1 MRRKRGKAS
10 RTGQGPRRKTEWGG
24 RMPCGG
30 FVVSLYDVPLQ
41 SNVPEAKAAWLPCAT
56 NGRFGADGTEDSAHW
71 TKGLRSHADRILKN
85 GKLRN
90 HSIRTAGT
98 GPNRPVPKSTAKQ
111 RLKVAQEH
119 SDRCARSEAHRQATG
134 LALGGEGS
142 GV

>member
-1 MRRKRGKAS
+1 
-10 RTGQGPRRKTEWGG
+10 
-24 RMPCGG
+24 MPCGA

-98 GPNRPVPKSTAKQ
+98 GPNRPVPTSVDGEAKANSST
-111 RLKVAQEH
+111 RTE
-119 SDRCARSEAHRQATG
+119 SDRCARGEAHRQATG